1 MVILFTTACC
11 GVTEEDKGWACADGE
26 TLEVSDALGAEMI
39 KIGYGIAVNAKSEAK
54 PKTKAKSNE

>member
-39 KIGYGIAVNAKSEAK
+39 KIGYGIAVNAKNEAK